1 MLVVGLTGGIG
12 SGKSEAAALFAARGV
27 PVIDTDAIAHA
38 LVAPDQ
44 AGQPALQAIAQAFGA
59 AALQPD
65 GGLDRAWMRQRI
77 FADPAA
83 RQTLENIL
91 HPLIR
96 EEVRQSLERNADA
109 AYQIVMVPLL
119 FETGAYA
126 QMIDRSLLV
135 DCDETLQIS
144 RAMAR
149 SRLSESEVR
158 AIMAAQWPR
167 AQRLAAADDVIRNEG
182 SLQELAEQVQAKH
195 EKYIKAC
202 IVR

>member
-12 SGKSEAAALFAARGV
+12 SGKSEAAALFAANGV

-38 LVAPDQ
+38 LVAP
-44 AGQPALQAIAQAFGA
+44 GLPALQAIAQAFGTQV
-59 AALQPD
+59 LQDD
-65 GGLDRAWMRQRI
+65 GTLDRAWMRQRI
-77 FADPAA
+77 FGDQRA

-96 EEVRQSLERNADA
+96 DEVRQSLARNAGA

-126 QMIDRSLLV
+126 NVIDRSLLI
-135 DCDETLQIS
+135 DCDEVLQLS

-149 SRLSESEVR
+149 SRLSEAEVR
-158 AIMAAQWPR
+158 AIMAAQWSR
-167 AQRLAAADDVIRNEG
+167 AQRLAAADDVIRNDG
-182 SLQELAEQVQAKH
+182 TRQELAKEVQAKH

>member
-12 SGKSEAAALFAARGV
+12 SGKSEAAALFAVRGV

-38 LVAPDQ
+38 LVAP
-44 AGQPALQAIAQAFGA
+44 GQPALQSIAKAFGA
-59 AALQPD
+59 EALQPD

-77 FADPAA
+77 FADPVA

-126 QMIDRSLLV
+126 QIIDRSLLV
-135 DCDETLQIS
+135 DCNETLQIS

-149 SRLSESEVR
+149 SRLNESAVR
-158 AIMAAQWPR
+158 AIMAAQWSR

>member
-12 SGKSEAAALFAARGV
+12 SGKSEAAAMFAARGV

-38 LVAPDQ
+38 LVAPGQ
-44 AGQPALQAIAQAFGA
+44 AALQAIAKAFGA

>member
-38 LVAPDQ
+38 LVAP
-44 AGQPALQAIAQAFGA
+44 GQLALQAIAKAFGTEV
-59 AALQPD
+59 LQAD
-65 GGLDRAWMRQRI
+65 GTLNRAWMRQRI
-77 FADPAA
+77 FGDPAA
-83 RQTLENIL
+83 RQTLEHIL

-96 EEVRQSLERNADA
+96 EEVQQSLARHAGA

-126 QMIDRSLLV
+126 QMIDRSLLI
-135 DCDETLQIS
+135 DCDETLQVS

-149 SRLSESEVR
+149 SGLSESEVR
-158 AIMAAQWPR
+158 AIMAAQWSR
-167 AQRLAAADDVIRNEG
+167 EQRLAAADDVIRNDG
-182 SLQELAEQVQAKH
+182 NLQELAEQVQAKH

>member
-12 SGKSEAAALFAARGV
+12 SGKSEAAALFAARGA

-38 LVAPDQ
+38 LVAP
-44 AGQPALQAIAQAFGA
+44 GQPALQTIAKAFGTE
-59 AALQPD
+59 ALQPD
-65 GGLDRAWMRQRI
+65 SSLDRAWMRQRI
-77 FADPAA
+77 FTDPTA

-96 EEVRQSLERNADA
+96 EEVRQSLARNADA

-126 QMIDRSLLV
+126 QLIHRSLLI
-135 DCDETLQIS
+135 DCDEALQIS

-149 SRLSESEVR
+149 SRLSEAEVR
-158 AIMAAQWPR
+158 AIMATQWSR
-167 AQRLAAADDVIRNEG
+167 TQRLAAADDVIRNDG